1 MVPIFVRGAYLPCRS
16 MIAIKPLMDERRDR
30 IYNVMSGTTI
40 NYPIGIVEK
49 EKLKDVLERLMVG

>member
-1 MVPIFVRGAYLPCRS
+1 MVPIFVRGAYLQCRS

-49 EKLKDVLERLMVG
+49 EKLKDVLERLVVG